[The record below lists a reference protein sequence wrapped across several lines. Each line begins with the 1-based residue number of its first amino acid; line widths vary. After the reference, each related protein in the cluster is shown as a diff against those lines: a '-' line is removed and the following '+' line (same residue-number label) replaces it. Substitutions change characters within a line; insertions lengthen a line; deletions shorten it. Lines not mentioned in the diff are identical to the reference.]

1 MLNNHI
7 LKLFIILIISFFVNG
22 NAIAFYKP
30 KMLVTEFD
38 DPNNWNKSFSPGKA
52 IANRLEN
59 KLIKRNN
66 FQIIPSKKFKNMG
79 QHKFIKPQTMGK
91 SLPKI
96 PKASKM
102 NQGLKK
108 MKDMENQ
115 SSMNIFMDEPEYR
128 VAKNSQ
134 YQKPMQID
142 PAIYYYGGDS
152 EINLVQI
159 QSPNNEIIDEQNGIP
174 DEPMNIVNDPI
185 PWPANMAKTPL
196 KASLYKIIGQ
206 IIKFDTGNL
215 DASIKNSEKRDA
227 LGPENAELE
236 IKIQLVQNKTGRI
249 VKEKNFRKISKSGK
263 RLFSEEIDLASTEI
277 FNQKLSSMGL
287 ALSSITEEILE
298 FVKDSISSSSLEGE
312 IISINK
318 EDVLINIGQQNGVKV
333 GDRFRVFSLGLSLAD
348 PFTEVDLGDI
358 YVKMGVIRIVETML
372 GFSKAMITTGDELF
386 QGNLV
391 KSFKTIKNSS
401 NEFILDVAKDEIP
414 WWEFKKIRSSQ

>member
-1 MLNNHI
+1 MLNNLL

-22 NAIAFYKP
+22 IAIAFYKP
-30 KMLVTEFD
+30 KMVVTGLD
-38 DPNNWNKSFSPGKA
+38 DPKNWNKSFSPGKA
-52 IANRLEN
+52 ITNRLKN

-66 FQIIPSKKFKNMG
+66 FQVIPSEKILNMG
-79 QHKFIKPQTMGK
+79 QKKYINPPIMGK
-91 SLPKI
+91 PLPKI

-128 VAKNSQ
+128 IAKNSQ
-134 YQKPMQID
+134 YQKPMEID
-142 PAIYYYGGDS
+142 PAIYYYEGDS
-152 EINLVQI
+152 EFNLVQI
-159 QSPNNEIIDEQNGIP
+159 QSPNNEIIDEQNRML
-174 DEPMNIVNDPI
+174 DESMNIENDRI
-185 PWPANMAKTPL
+185 PWPANMAKAPL
-196 KASLYKIIGQ
+196 KSSLYIIKGQ
-206 IIKFDTGNL
+206 IIKFDTGKL
-215 DASIKNSEKRDA
+215 DASIKNSEKRDD

-249 VKEKNFRKISKSGK
+249 VKEKKFRKISKSGK
-263 RLFSEEIDLASTEI
+263 RPFSEDIDLASSEI
-277 FNQKLSSMGL
+277 FNQKPSSMGL
-287 ALSSITEEILE
+287 ALSSITKEIVE
-298 FVKDSISSSSLEGE
+298 FVKYSISSSYLEGE

-348 PFTEVDLGDI
+348 PLTEVDLGDI

-372 GFSKAMITTGDELF
+372 GFSKAMVTTGEKFF

-391 KSFKTIKNSS
+391 KSFKTIKNSN
-401 NEFILDVAKDEIP
+401 NEFISDVVKDEIP